1 MNITKQD
8 INDVN
13 AVITL
18 NVEKSDY
25 EENVNRVLKD
35 YRKKANVPGFRPG
48 KVPASLIQKMY
59 GKAVLFDEVNK
70 IMSDELN
77 KYLSE
82 ADFQVLGDPLPSED
96 QDTIDF
102 DTQENFEFKFDIGI
116 SPAVEVSLTKREKLK
131 YYDIKV
137 DDELINKQVDYNR
150 SRFGKQVD
158 VEEAEEKDLLKG
170 DLVQLDEAGNPVE
183 GGIEVKDVVLSPERV
198 VPEDLKKEFLGKV
211 KDKTITFNPKTAFE
225 NDTEVS
231 SLLNIK
237 KEEVADLNSNFN
249 FTVNEIS
256 RFEQAE
262 VNEELFKQIYPDDEV
277 TTEEDM
283 RKRISDEIKEN
294 LISNSDY
301 KFLLDAKDKLVGK
314 IKEVE
319 LPEAFLRRWI
329 VATNKELT
337 EEQLGKEFPM
347 FLDDLRWNMV
357 KGSIAREND
366 IKLEEEDIMLY
377 AKKVAQSQFAQY
389 GMSSVP
395 DEHLENYAKEMLKNQ
410 DQSRNISERAFENKI
425 LDKVK
430 ELVKLDVEE
439 ITLDAF
445 NELVK

>member
-70 IMSDELN
+70 LMSDELN

-96 QDTIDF
+96 QETIDF
-102 DTQENFEFKFDIGI
+102 DNQDTFEFKFDIGI
-116 SPAVEVSLTKREKLK
+116 SPAVEISLTKREKLK

-137 DDELINKQVDYNR
+137 DDELINKQVDYYR

-170 DLVQLDEAGNPVE
+170 DLVQLDDAGNPLE
-183 GGIEVKDVVLSPERV
+183 GGIEGKSVVLSPERV
-198 VPEDLKKEFLGKV
+198 VVEELKKEFLGKV
-211 KDKTITFNPKTAFE
+211 KGKTIKFNPKTAFE

-237 KEEVADLNSNFN
+237 KEEVADLNSDFS

-256 RFEQAE
+256 HFEQAE
-262 VNEELFKQIYPDDEV
+262 INEELFKQIYPEDEV

-283 RKRISDEIKEN
+283 RKRIADEIKEN
-294 LISNSDY
+294 LVSNSDY
-301 KFLLDAKDKLVGK
+301 KFLLDAKDKLVEK
-314 IKEVE
+314 VKDVE
-319 LPEAFLRRWI
+319 LPEAFLKRWV

-337 EEQLGKEFPM
+337 DEQLEKEFPM

-357 KGSIAREND
+357 KGSIAKANE
-366 IKLEEEDIMLY
+366 IKLEEADVMTY

-389 GMSSVP
+389 GMTNVP
-395 DEHLENYAKEMLKNQ
+395 DEHLENYAKEILKNE

-439 ITLDAF
+439 ISLDAF